1 MFMYYRIVGSKWP
14 MKIRWEPPM
23 NLGLVVAD
31 RCIFFFGGGVIYFSW
46 EVQKMM
52 MFCMGKNKFVKISVI
67 VVKMCMKKIGMSF
80 VDVFVA

>member
-1 MFMYYRIVGSKWP
+1 MF
-14 MKIRWEPPM
+14 
-23 NLGLVVAD
+23 
-31 RCIFFFGGGVIYFSW
+31 FFFGGGVIYFSW